1 MITLQ
6 NQSKKLYIVSDN
18 RYFKPGASIAF
29 DDKEAKRLLRYE
41 GIVSLADVAKEA
53 EAVAEKAIEAA
64 DKADK
69 KAKKAKKAKSKVEEG
84 FDYDSAS
91 DEDKASADAAIE
103 ADNKE

>member
-6 NQSKKLYIVSDN
+6 NQSKKLYIVSGD

-29 DDKEAKRLLRYE
+29 DNEEANRLLRYK

-64 DKADK
+64 EKADK
-69 KAKKAKKAKSKVEEG
+69 KAKKAKKA
-84 FDYDSAS
+84 D
-91 DEDKASADAAIE
+91 
-103 ADNKE
+103 DNKE

>member
-6 NQSKKLYIVSDN
+6 NQSKKLYIVSGN
-18 RYFKPGASIAF
+18 RYFKPNDSIAF

-41 GIVSLADVAKEA
+41 GIVSLADIAKEA
-53 EAVAEKAIEAA
+53 EAVAEKAIETAE
-64 DKADK
+64 KADK
-69 KAKKAKKAKSKVEEG
+69 KAKKAKKAKSKVEES

>member
-6 NQSKKLYIVSDN
+6 NQSKKLYIVSGD

-29 DDKEAKRLLRYE
+29 DDKEAKRLLRYK
-41 GIVSLADVAKEA
+41 GIVSLEDI
-53 EAVAEKAIEAA
+53 AEKAIEAA
-64 DKADK
+64 DKAAK
-69 KAKKAKKAKSKVEEG
+69 KAKKAKKAKSKAEEG

>member
-6 NQSKKLYIVSDN
+6 NQSKKLYIVSSN
-18 RYFKPGASIAF
+18 RYFKPNDVIAF
-29 DDKEAKRLLRYE
+29 EEEEAKKLLRYKD
-41 GIVSLADVAKEA
+41 IVSLEDI
-53 EAVAEKAIEAA
+53 AEKAIEAA
-64 DKADK
+64 DKA
-69 KAKKAKKAKSKVEEG
+69 AKKAKKAKSKAEEG

>member
-6 NQSKKLYIVSDN
+6 NQSKKLYIVSDS

-53 EAVAEKAIEAA
+53 EAIAEKAIEAA
-64 DKADK
+64 DKA
-69 KAKKAKKAKSKVEEG
+69 AKKAKSKSKAKSKVEES

-103 ADNKE
+103 AENKE

>member
-1 MITLQ
+1 MVTLL

-18 RYFKPGASIAF
+18 RYFKPGASISF

-64 DKADK
+64 EKADK
-69 KAKKAKKAKSKVEEG
+69 KAKKAKKA
-84 FDYDSAS
+84 D
-91 DEDKASADAAIE
+91 
-103 ADNKE
+103 DNKE

>member
-6 NQSKKLYIVSDN
+6 NQSKKLYIVSGN
-18 RYFKPGASIAF
+18 RYFKPNDSIAF
-29 DDKEAKRLLRYE
+29 EKEEAQRLKRYK

-53 EAVAEKAIEAA
+53 EVIAIKAMEAA
-64 DKADK
+64 EKADK
-69 KAKKAKKAKSKVEEG
+69 KAKKARAEAKAKSKVEES
-84 FDYDSAS
+84 F

>member
-6 NQSKKLYIVSDN
+6 NQSKKLYIVSSN
-18 RYFKPGASIAF
+18 RYFKPNDVIAF
-29 DDKEAKRLLRYE
+29 EEEEAKKLLRYKD
-41 GIVSLADVAKEA
+41 IVSLEDI
-53 EAVAEKAIEAA
+53 AEKAIEAA
-64 DKADK
+64 DKA
-69 KAKKAKKAKSKVEEG
+69 AKKAKKAKAKSKVEES

>member
-6 NQSKKLYIVSDN
+6 NQSKKLYIVSDD

-29 DDKEAKRLLRYE
+29 DDKEAKRLLRYD

-53 EAVAEKAIEAA
+53 ETIAEKAIEAA

-69 KAKKAKKAKSKVEEG
+69 KAKKAKKV
-84 FDYDSAS
+84 D
-91 DEDKASADAAIE
+91 
-103 ADNKE
+103 DNKE

>member
-6 NQSKKLYIVSDN
+6 NQSKKLYIVSDS

-64 DKADK
+64 DKAAK
-69 KAKKAKKAKSKVEEG
+69 KAKKAKKVE
-84 FDYDSAS
+84 
-91 DEDKASADAAIE
+91 
-103 ADNKE
+103 DNKE

>member
-6 NQSKKLYIVSDN
+6 NQSKKLYIVSGD

-29 DDKEAKRLLRYE
+29 DDKEAKRLLRYK
-41 GIVSLADVAKEA
+41 GIVSLEDI
-53 EAVAEKAIEAA
+53 AEKAIEAA
-64 DKADK
+64 DKA
-69 KAKKAKKAKSKVEEG
+69 AKKAKKAKSKAEEG